1 MSLTTEE
8 KIKLLNKYSHEV
20 IYDDIF
26 EFPEEY
32 RDLLKTVYKRSV
44 LEDTDGDYSEEIVID
59 FDREEFLKIYK
70 YSSWA
75 GEYGDSEGFLPAEKY
90 IYTEERYRHV

>member
-8 KIKLLNKYSHEV
+8 KIKLLNEYSYEV
-20 IYDDIF
+20 IYDDLF

-32 RDLLKTVYKRSV
+32 RNLLKTVYKRSV
-44 LEDTDGDYSEEIVID
+44 LEDTDGDYSEEVVID
-59 FDREEFLKIYK
+59 FDGEEFLKVYK
-70 YSSWA
+70 YSSWT

-90 IYTEERYRHV
+90 TYTEERYRHV